1 MLVFSSFIPCIL
13 FGELHRQVRR
23 DLSPSLLQS
32 NAEFFVLLRLDVEVQ
47 LLTTVFGGPRELRL
61 QGTPEWV
68 GFLERSPQ
76 WFIRP
81 CSFLVTSQ
89 AELPEITI

>member
-1 MLVFSSFIPCIL
+1 M
-13 FGELHRQVRR
+13 RR